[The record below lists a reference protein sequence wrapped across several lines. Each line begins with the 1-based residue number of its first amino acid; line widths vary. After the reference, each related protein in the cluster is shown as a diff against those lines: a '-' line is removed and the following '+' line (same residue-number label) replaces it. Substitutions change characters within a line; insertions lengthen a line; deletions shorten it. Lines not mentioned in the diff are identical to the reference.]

1 MPQLLQTVCLL
12 VAPVGSGTFPFE
24 RGLRLQF
31 VSLHEG
37 TSGSLYYQT
46 NKNYISAPFMNISVN
61 IIIIS
66 NALTFKVF
74 PPIESTFQFA
84 VMVLPFTNMT

>member
-1 MPQLLQTVCLL
+1 MDAVP
-12 VAPVGSGTFPFE
+12 PVIDRLKAE
-24 RGLRLQF
+24 AKRQGLWND
-31 VSLHEG
+31 V
-37 TSGSLYYQT
+37 LYYQA

-74 PPIESTFQFA
+74 PPIESTVQVA
-84 VMVLPFTNMT
+84 VMILPFTNMT

>member
-12 VAPVGSGTFPFE
+12 VAPVGSGSFPFE

-31 VSLHEG
+31 VFLHER
-37 TSGSLYYQT
+37 TSDVLFYQA

-74 PPIESTFQFA
+74 TPVESTVQVA
-84 VMVLPFTNMT
+84 VMILPFTNMT